1 MTKAEFLI
9 ARGLRDISL
18 PSGITVKVRR
28 PRTLELFR
36 AGLFPLSVSQIDREK
51 VDPDEYEQMMK
62 EADRAAARL
71 ICECTVEPK
80 VVSRRARPGEVPIE
94 ALEPDDF
101 ATLAEGI
108 IEFATE
114 AKPEPPGEAHGNC
127 ESYMQMLAGACKVF
141 GIDPTEAEL
150 WEPER
155 AERLIEY
162 AKLTIP
168 KKG

>member
-9 ARGLRDISL
+9 ARGLRDVPL
-18 PSGITVKVRR
+18 PSGITVKIRR

-36 AGLFPLSVSQIDREK
+36 AGLFPLSVSQIDKDK
-51 VDPDEYEQMMK
+51 VDPDEYEQMLK

-80 VVSRRARPGEVPIE
+80 VVSRRAKPGEVPIE

-108 IEFATE
+108 IAFAVE
-114 AKPEPPGEAHGNC
+114 EKVEPPAEPHSNY
-127 ESYMQMLAGACKVF
+127 ESYMQMLAGACKTF
-141 GIDPTEAEL
+141 GIDPTEAVL

-155 AERLIEY
+155 TEQLIEF

-168 KKG
+168 KRD